1 MQIEF
6 IGAPVSTID
15 EKIQDLIENSTKI
28 SLAIAYLQKSGVKKV
43 VDYIEESKKNNTSI
57 FVITSLNYGFTNPEA
72 LRDLIKLD
80 IPCNII
86 HGENFHPKLYIF
98 EKNDEDIT
106 IIIGYSNLSEGGLS
120 TNYEANI
127 ILTGNISDLPI
138 ISAIEY
144 FSYLK
149 TKSIPID
156 KRIIE
161 LYCETKKF
169 LELNDEIDK
178 SNNYDLNNYL
188 ENLKSKTAINYK
200 ELMEKAQKQSEI
212 GLNFY
217 EIGDLKNALNFLR
230 ESNTIY
236 NELISIDALSDKSD
250 CIIGKIANLINM
262 SWILLQLKELD
273 EARIYA
279 DKAEVLSRSIDNQN
293 YILDALAVVALTRG
307 DKETKEMNKK
317 CDKFIKIYESN
328 KDNVDFEDYGI
339 IGQIYSLS
347 AECKLILKIRINDAY
362 KQSYNSINYLEKALE
377 STKSNFN
384 SMITHCN
391 IVKPIYIQNQI
402 KPEPDF
408 DDNIIQKH
416 LEKALNIAKDD
427 LKSEFWEA
435 AIR

>member
-1 MQIEF
+1 M
-6 IGAPVSTID
+6 
-15 EKIQDLIENSTKI
+15 
-28 SLAIAYLQKSGVKKV
+28 
-43 VDYIEESKKNNTSI
+43 
-57 FVITSLNYGFTNPEA
+57 
-72 LRDLIKLD
+72 KLD

-236 NELISIDALSDKSD
+236 NELISIDVLSDKSD

-279 DKAEVLSRSIDNQN
+279 DKAEVLSRSIDNQK

-317 CDKFIKIYESN
+317 CDTFIKIYESN

-391 IVKPIYIQNQI
+391 IVKPIYMSLWQNGCNSFTMPI
-402 KPEPDF
+402 HTYKVSVF
-408 DDNIIQKH
+408 
-416 LEKALNIAKDD
+416 
-427 LKSEFWEA
+427 LKFHYMGLD
-435 AIR
+435 